1 METWDYKQMG
11 ELGDFLQNNWNQTL
25 VTKLNQMSSNIEK
38 PVEVVVHQ
46 NLKPIIKSLMV
57 TNGYE
62 FRFSN
67 DGKNRIRIGDSY
79 LEVLNYE

>member
-11 ELGDFLQNNWNQTL
+11 ELDDFLQNSWNQTL

-38 PVEVVVHQ
+38 PVEVFVNQ
-46 NLKPIIKSLMV
+46 NLKPITDSLMI
-57 TNGYE
+57 TDGYE

-67 DGKNRIRIGDSY
+67 DDKNRIRIGDSY
-79 LEVLNYE
+79 LEVLNYK

>member
-11 ELGDFLQNNWNQTL
+11 ELEGFLQNSWNQTL

-57 TNGYE
+57 TNGYK

>member
-11 ELGDFLQNNWNQTL
+11 ELGGFLQNSWNQTL

-57 TNGYE
+57 TNGYK

>member
-11 ELGDFLQNNWNQTL
+11 ELGGFLQNSWNQTL
-25 VTKLNQMSSNIEK
+25 VTKLNQISSSIEK

-46 NLKPIIKSLMV
+46 NLKPIIESLMV

-62 FRFSN
+62 FKFSN

-79 LEVLNYE
+79 LEVLNYG